1 MNCMME
7 QTERQLQS
15 LRAQIGQLGDDAAS
29 QIRREQLRR
38 DMKQLLEACR
48 TLSPADKVYL
58 ARHPSRPGTADYI
71 SALFTD
77 FFEQQGDRLSAEDG
91 SIYGGIALFHG
102 KPVTVMGHRKGKDLQ
117 ENLRCNF
124 GMPNPEGYRKA
135 LRLMEGAEK
144 FRRPIITFIDTPGA
158 YPGMAAEE
166 KGQGSAIA
174 HCLAAMSRLT
184 VPVIAVVT
192 GEGGSGGALA
202 LGMGNSVL
210 MLEHAIYS
218 VLSPEGFAS
227 ILWKDSSRSNEA
239 AQVMGLTA
247 QDLLNLGVIDEIIP
261 EPLGGAHQN
270 PKQIYR
276 RLDAAL
282 TEQLE
287 RLSKIK
293 DLQRYRFGKY
303 RAMGN
308 GFLYD
313 AGRDSQ

>member
-38 DMKQLLEACR
+38 DMKELLEACR

-144 FRRPIITFIDTPGA
+144 FCRPIITFIDTPGA

-174 HCLAAMSRLT
+174 HCLAVMSRLT
-184 VPVIAVVT
+184 VPFIAVVT

-218 VLSPEGFAS
+218 VLSPEGLLPGANCAS
-227 ILWKDSSRSNEA
+227 SSRRKSA
-239 AQVMGLTA
+239 AAVRYSSSLRPMASRGVPELSGGL
-247 QDLLNLGVIDEIIP
+247 P
-261 EPLGGAHQN
+261 MRS
-270 PKQIYR
+270 R
-276 RLDAAL
+276 RNSP
-282 TEQLE
+282 
-287 RLSKIK
+287 RVGS
-293 DLQRYRFGKY
+293 
-303 RAMGN
+303 
-308 GFLYD
+308 
-313 AGRDSQ
+313 

>member
-1 MNCMME
+1 
-7 QTERQLQS
+7 
-15 LRAQIGQLGDDAAS
+15 
-29 QIRREQLRR
+29 
-38 DMKQLLEACR
+38 
-48 TLSPADKVYL
+48 
-58 ARHPSRPGTADYI
+58 
-71 SALFTD
+71 
-77 FFEQQGDRLSAEDG
+77 
-91 SIYGGIALFHG
+91 
-102 KPVTVMGHRKGKDLQ
+102 
-117 ENLRCNF
+117 
-124 GMPNPEGYRKA
+124 
-135 LRLMEGAEK
+135 
-144 FRRPIITFIDTPGA
+144 
-158 YPGMAAEE
+158 
-166 KGQGSAIA
+166 
-174 HCLAAMSRLT
+174 MSRLT

-293 DLQRYRFGKY
+293 DLQRHRFGKY

>member
-38 DMKQLLEACR
+38 DMKELLEACR

-184 VPVIAVVT
+184 VPFIAVVT

-227 ILWKDSSRSNEA
+227 ILWKDSSRSGEA

-270 PKQIYR
+270 PKQMYR

-293 DLQRYRFGKY
+293 DLQRHRFGKY
-303 RAMGN
+303 RAMGS

-313 AGRDSQ
+313 TGRDSQ

>member
-184 VPVIAVVT
+184 VPFIAVVT

-218 VLSPEGFAS
+218 VLSPEG
-227 ILWKDSSRSNEA
+227 
-239 AQVMGLTA
+239 G
-247 QDLLNLGVIDEIIP
+247 
-261 EPLGGAHQN
+261 
-270 PKQIYR
+270 R
-276 RLDAAL
+276 R
-282 TEQLE
+282 
-287 RLSKIK
+287 R
-293 DLQRYRFGKY
+293 
-303 RAMGN
+303 
-308 GFLYD
+308 
-313 AGRDSQ
+313 

>member
-184 VPVIAVVT
+184 VPFIAVVT

-282 TEQLE
+282 VAAGASFQ
-287 RLSKIK
+287 
-293 DLQRYRFGKY
+293 DQRPAAPPVRQIPGHGQWIFI
-303 RAMGN
+303 
-308 GFLYD
+308 
-313 AGRDSQ
+313 

>member
-184 VPVIAVVT
+184 VPFIAVVT

-270 PKQIYR
+270 PKQMYR

-282 TEQLE
+282 TAQLE

-293 DLQRYRFGKY
+293 DLQRHRFGKY